1 MTKCDGSSN
10 QSSNRF
16 HCSIIQ
22 LFEKFVRWPIITR
35 IFEPISLFDYSI
47 IRLFEKFV
55 RWPIIT
61 RIFEPIFE
69 PIFEL
74 ILEPI
79 FESILLFDYLIIW
92 KIREMANHY
101 KNLRTDLGTDFRTN
115 LGTDFRTDFT
125 VRLYDLRNLWDGQSL
140 QESLNRFHCSIM
152 RLFEKFMRWPI
163 ITRIFEPISLFDYT
177 IWEICEMTNHYKNL
191 NRSSNRSLNRSSN
204 RSWNQF
210 LNRFHC
216 SIIWLFEKFVRWPI
230 ITRIFELIFEP
241 IFEPIFESI
250 SLFNYSIIRLFEKF
264 VRWPIIRRIYI
275 ILVRCIFNL
284 RMALKKMLIESIS
297 TKNIWLTVSIWNS
310 TLFDVYSI

>member
-1 MTKCDGSSN
+1 M
-10 QSSNRF
+10 RR
-16 HCSIIQ
+16 I
-22 LFEKFVRWPIITR
+22 FES

-61 RIFEPIFE
+61 RTFEPIFE

-101 KNLRTDLGTDFRTN
+101 KNLRTDLGTDFRT
-115 LGTDFRTDFT
+115 DFT

-140 QESLNRFHCSIM
+140 QESLNRFHC
-152 RLFEKFMRWPI
+152 
-163 ITRIFEPISLFDYT
+163 
-177 IWEICEMTNHYKNL
+177 
-191 NRSSNRSLNRSSN
+191 
-204 RSWNQF
+204 
-210 LNRFHC
+210 
-216 SIIWLFEKFVRWPI
+216 
-230 ITRIFELIFEP
+230 
-241 IFEPIFESI
+241 
-250 SLFNYSIIRLFEKF
+250 SIIRLFEKF

-297 TKNIWLTVSIWNS
+297 TKNMWLTVSIWNS